1 MRKYIRVAVLALA
14 VVLATASSVLA
25 AKTFTIAPFEISGS
39 KAYNYLK
46 DTAPTMF
53 ESRLFWQGKFE
64 PAKKGKATKPV
75 AIADEAGAKKVL
87 NGAAADYVIW
97 GAIAVV
103 GNNCTIDVRV
113 LDGAGKTWP
122 ISKEST
128 IDRLIP
134 DLRGLSDAISAQV
147 FQKPQAQAARAQQQ
161 KQPIERVNQ
170 MNPDLVRNET
180 TPAEVYINPQFRYAG
195 GSGDDSRLQTQ
206 MLNFASL
213 GMEICDATGDG
224 VSEIFLLEEKRLHAF
239 RFERDNKL
247 TPLGTVELPALQYAL
262 SLRSMDIDGSGH
274 SSLIVNLKDEEEDF
288 LVRIFS
294 FDGKNFKET
303 ARATSIYLNVVNMAP
318 TYQPR
323 LLGQRSNRPHL
334 FRQGIQEASVR
345 DGRVTLG
352 ASIAMPK
359 DFNVFNF
366 ACIPPGADRNDTSKF
381 VMLDDGELIRLYSEK
396 GARMA
401 STTEPFSGSAQGVEI
416 NHAMPGMGR
425 DTVLQDSI
433 HFIPMRFLITDLDS
447 DGSYEIIV
455 NKPISTA
462 AALFGRYRS
471 FPQSEI
477 HSLQWDGLGLSLV
490 WKTRRI
496 KGSVVD
502 YAIGDPNGDGITD
515 LIVCVNTHPGPVGAV
530 ARKTS
535 LILYPL
541 DLSKADP
548 NAAPQFAE

>member
-14 VVLATASSVLA
+14 VVLAMASSVLA
-25 AKTFTIAPFEISGS
+25 AKTFTVVPFEISGS

-53 ESRLFWQGKFE
+53 ESRLAWQGKFE
-64 PAKKGKATKPV
+64 QAQKGKATKPV
-75 AIADEAGAKKVL
+75 AITDEAGAKKIM

-97 GAIAVV
+97 GAIAFV
-103 GNNCTIDVRV
+103 GDNCTVDVRV
-113 LDGAGKTWP
+113 LDGAGKIWP
-122 ISKEST
+122 ISKESSVN
-128 IDRLIP
+128 RLIP
-134 DLRGLSDAISAQV
+134 DLRGISDTISAQV
-147 FQKPQAQAARAQQQ
+147 FQKPQAQAARSPQQ
-161 KQPIERVNQ
+161 KQPVERINR

-206 MLNFASL
+206 MLDFASL

-224 VSEIFLLEEKRLHAF
+224 IPEIFLLEEKSLRAYQF
-239 RFERDNKL
+239 GRDNKL
-247 TPLGTVELPALQYAL
+247 TPLGTVDLPAMQYAL
-262 SLRSMDIDGSGH
+262 SLRAMDIDGSGR
-274 SSLIVNLKDEEEDF
+274 SSLIVNLKDEDEDF

-294 FDGKNFKET
+294 FDGKEFKET
-303 ARATSIYLNVVNMAP
+303 ARATSIYVNVVNMAP

-334 FRQGIQEASVR
+334 FRPGIQEASVR
-345 DGRVTLG
+345 NGKVVLG
-352 ASIAMPK
+352 APVAMPK

-366 ACIPPGADRNDTSKF
+366 ACIPPGADQSDTAKF
-381 VMLDDGELIRLYSEK
+381 VMLDDAELIRLYSEK

-401 STTEPFSGSAQGVEI
+401 STTESFSGSPQGVEI
-416 NHAMPGMGR
+416 NHAMPGMGK
-425 DTVLQDSI
+425 DTVLQDSL

-462 AALFGRYRS
+462 AVLFGRYRS

-477 HSLQWDGLGLSLV
+477 QSLQWDGLGLALV

-502 YAIGDPNGDGITD
+502 YAIGDPNRDGITD
-515 LIVCVNTHPGPVGAV
+515 LVVCVNTHPGPLGAV
-530 ARKTS
+530 SRKTS
-535 LILYPL
+535 LVLYPL
-541 DLSKADP
+541 DLSKADSS
-548 NAAPQFAE
+548 AVPQFTE